1 MALHHDGLMTT
12 REAMSISE
20 GHQHRWSVESAHQVS
35 EGLLVYQRCECGQRR
50 IASTPAYPVAYPG
63 LATVDA

>member
-1 MALHHDGLMTT
+1 MALHHDVHMTT
-12 REAMSISE
+12 REE
-20 GHQHRWSVESAHQVS
+20 GHRHRWVVESAHQVS